1 MYSAGDLIIYG
12 GEGVCR
18 VEQVGAPAL
27 SALDKDRTY
36 YTLKPL
42 YHSGIIYAPTDV
54 NIRMRPVISKDEAL
68 SLIHG
73 ITDMATEFEKY
84 DDAKQAAI
92 EYKAAL
98 QTYDCLNLLQLIR
111 LIYYKN
117 VDAMAQKKGLGQTDD
132 KYIKRA
138 KELLYGELAVSLGI
152 PVSEVEDMITKE
164 VENTERTDI

>member
-1 MYSAGDLIIYG
+1 MYSVGDLIIYG

-18 VEQVGAPAL
+18 VEQVGAPKL
-27 SALDKDRTY
+27 SALDKERTY

-42 YHSGIIYAPTDV
+42 YHSGTIYAPTDV
-54 NIRMRPVISKDEAL
+54 NIRMRPVISREDAL

-73 ITDMATEFEKY
+73 IPDMATEFEKY

-98 QTYDCLNLLQLIR
+98 QTYDCINLLQLIR

-138 KELLYGELAVSLGI
+138 KELLYGELAVALNI
-152 PVSEVEDMITKE
+152 PVSEVEVIIIKE
-164 VENTERTDI
+164 VENTERT